1 MTLVSS
7 SSLCVFLCWACAHS
21 ARVQQHLESS
31 IETEAQHTS
40 AQKTPGQHTSGQ
52 NSLFQNSWGRNT
64 SCEKLHSR
72 FRMRS
77 DNLQSFVNS
86 YTEADEMGLAGQGR
100 AMMKASAVLRALRR
114 GGDCAW
120 VNAGSDEDI
129 EAVGKVLRS
138 VLANNPCAPA
148 ALAELQLLDTDRE
161 EGSAPLPR
169 AMSILMSD
177 SCEVQLQGQESDEI
191 KEIVLD
197 IDDVETEELVQDGV
211 EEMIESEDTTSS
223 LVERSDMQSSH
234 SWAQVGKL
242 MGAIM
247 LGVLFVLGCGYAAGF
262 VGFFVGFLFS
272 VLLLEIRT
280 WTGSLV
286 PCQGCGAGFLTV
298 FFGVAGG
305 AVIGGAGGAALCGTG
320 FYRAVN
326 ASSFLLPA

>member
-1 MTLVSS
+1 
-7 SSLCVFLCWACAHS
+7 
-21 ARVQQHLESS
+21 
-31 IETEAQHTS
+31 
-40 AQKTPGQHTSGQ
+40 
-52 NSLFQNSWGRNT
+52 
-64 SCEKLHSR
+64 
-72 FRMRS
+72 MRS

-120 VNAGSDEDI
+120 VDAGSDEDI

-148 ALAELQLLDTDRE
+148 ALAELQLLDTDGD

-197 IDDVETEELVQDGV
+197 IDGAETEELVQDGV

-247 LGVLFVLGCGYAAGF
+247 LGVLFVLGCGVSAGV
-262 VGFFVGFLFS
+262 VGLYVGALFS
-272 VLLLEIRT
+272 ILLIEIRV

-286 PCQGCGAGFLTV
+286 LRGGFAEAGTV
-298 FFGVAGG
+298 FLGMLGG
-305 AVIGGAGGAALCGTG
+305 AAIGGLGGAALCGKG

-326 ASSFLLPA
+326 ASNFLLTA